1 MPAGHTTEIQFQG
14 RVVTVPCASVNGYTV
29 ITTGKM
35 LRIASI
41 VNQHLL
47 EGEIVPDPEV
57 FASQIQQSALKADIF
72 TFAQKIPDDTPK
84 YLFHM
89 EWDNASVIPI
99 TSYSEWFTN
108 MVQSD
113 VRKAIRKSLKRGVT
127 VEEVRFDDN
136 FVKGIQNIYNE
147 TTLRQGKP
155 FWHYGKDLDT
165 VRRDNSTYFD
175 RSCYI
180 GAYYEDELIGFIRM
194 IVVDRVATTLQV
206 IAQQKYFGKKPT
218 NALIAKAVEV
228 CEKRE
233 LSHLVYGSYVYTD
246 PHSSLTEFKR
256 RNGFQQM
263 LIPRYCIPL
272 TRSGAVSL
280 SFGLHRP
287 ASRWMPYPIIRRL
300 RDLRDRWNYRRLKAN
315 PKS

>member
-1 MPAGHTTEIQFQG
+1 MHPGAPDAGLQAIGPRGCVSG
-14 RVVTVPCASVNGYTV
+14 RSRITHAPWPSQAWKRGAIGKPFRGPPMANHSMLWSPESNGYPT
-29 ITTGKM
+29 
-35 LRIASI
+35 
-41 VNQHLL
+41 
-47 EGEIVPDPEV
+47 
-57 FASQIQQSALKADIF
+57 
-72 TFAQKIPDDTPK
+72 
-84 YLFHM
+84 
-89 EWDNASVIPI
+89 